1 MPTSPLLLSIRE
13 EFYTSS
19 INSLFD
25 RRSDT
30 RQTKSLTSLISSPS
44 FLVSTSRSL
53 RLVPLNQTKNTPTQL
68 SNNTICEISNNDSHI
83 FLQFKP
89 KQNAYISIGEMNRK
103 CKYRLNMNDIIKIG
117 NTLLKVKE
125 ISFDFIDVTL
135 CLVQL
140 LKEKEKIISE
150 FSAINE
156 ECANLRKEIIEIKKS
171 SSSQTYNIMKEKD
184 SMMTSFEKNK
194 ISEIAKIESEL
205 RNKIERLELILKEK
219 EEEIE
224 KLNNDNNLLYSQ
236 YLLSEKNFE
245 EYKNNRKSYDAELQR
260 KYEEIQRKFID
271 TESEK
276 NQIQKEIDIMNVKM
290 KNIEASYNS
299 KSKENEALKIK
310 VNELVKNSI
319 I

>member
-1 MPTSPLLLSIRE
+1 M
-13 EFYTSS
+13 
-19 INSLFD
+19 
-25 RRSDT
+25 
-30 RQTKSLTSLISSPS
+30 
-44 FLVSTSRSL
+44 
-53 RLVPLNQTKNTPTQL
+53 
-68 SNNTICEISNNDSHI
+68 
-83 FLQFKP
+83 
-89 KQNAYISIGEMNRK
+89 
-103 CKYRLNMNDIIKIG
+103 
-117 NTLLKVKE
+117 
-125 ISFDFIDVTL
+125 
-135 CLVQL
+135 
-140 LKEKEKIISE
+140 
-150 FSAINE
+150 
-156 ECANLRKEIIEIKKS
+156 
-171 SSSQTYNIMKEKD
+171 
-184 SMMTSFEKNK
+184 
-194 ISEIAKIESEL
+194 
-205 RNKIERLELILKEK
+205 ELILKEK

>member
-1 MPTSPLLLSIRE
+1 
-13 EFYTSS
+13 
-19 INSLFD
+19 
-25 RRSDT
+25 
-30 RQTKSLTSLISSPS
+30 
-44 FLVSTSRSL
+44 
-53 RLVPLNQTKNTPTQL
+53 
-68 SNNTICEISNNDSHI
+68 
-83 FLQFKP
+83 
-89 KQNAYISIGEMNRK
+89 
-103 CKYRLNMNDIIKIG
+103 
-117 NTLLKVKE
+117 
-125 ISFDFIDVTL
+125 
-135 CLVQL
+135 
-140 LKEKEKIISE
+140 
-150 FSAINE
+150 
-156 ECANLRKEIIEIKKS
+156 
-171 SSSQTYNIMKEKD
+171 
-184 SMMTSFEKNK
+184 MMTSFEKNK